1 MRKKHL
7 VLTSL
12 LATSLAVPF
21 SISASAQS
29 DSTSLS
35 GGVTDASGA
44 FLPNAKVTVRSN
56 ATGAENVVTTNESG
70 SFTVTNVN
78 PGDYTV
84 RVESAGFQTVT
95 LNNVHV
101 DPAIGKRV
109 DISLK
114 VGDAGS
120 VITVEAS
127 ANTVQTESAVLGQ
140 LVTQEQVKSIQLNG
154 RNPLFLAQMEPGVV
168 RTSPMAN
175 FSFGL
180 DNGIYI
186 GGARNQGALITLDG
200 APMVRTR
207 SNGTS
212 VGTADVDS
220 TSQVQ
225 VLSSAY
231 PAEYGRSD
239 GGQVRIV
246 PKSGTAE
253 FHGSAFEYLRNNFFN
268 ANTWQRKLPSN
279 TVAVRNHP
287 AAFRYNQYGFN
298 LNGPIYI
305 PGHFNKNKEKL
316 FFLFGQEYVK
326 YTQDETVFR
335 TVPSLAM
342 RGGDFSELLGTN
354 AALYGYTATTGIVK
368 DPVTGNPFPNNVIPA
383 ARLSANGVALMNAF
397 PAPNAL
403 GSTTYNWVDAAANIQ
418 DQRKDTLVLDFVPS
432 DAHRIR
438 LTILNYSFHQTSP
451 HNGNFNKLPQKWN
464 RPNQVA
470 VLHYSW
476 NVNPTIV
483 NEVVSSVASDHVTI
497 GVDTSSGL
505 YDRTKYGINYPYLFS
520 AATKTLPL
528 KYPTVQLGGRFDLLD
543 GTPYPSRSGGTVF
556 TIGDNLTKVWGNHT
570 AKVGFSAE
578 YAGENNFDQI
588 TVSNTPGSTNNQN
601 GRFNFS
607 DSRSGGS
614 TSGVAP
620 ANSALG
626 LFDTYAE
633 IGQRSYTLYRAWA
646 YDAFLQ
652 DSWHV
657 TPKLV
662 VEAGVHYS
670 YYNPY
675 FAKWGNQS
683 VFSAKDYSAAN
694 AATVNPLNGQVTGTP
709 QQLFNGVVIPGSGF
723 PSIANGHVAADIL
736 ANGYSFLFRGYDR
749 QYSPTI
755 KTNIQPRFGIVYQVK
770 PGTVVRA
777 GGGRYVQRLGITD
790 NVFTGG
796 NAPFQPAAAV
806 SLGNVDTPGGAT
818 SANYA
823 QLYSSQA
830 FNYPSPEAYNWNV
843 TVENELKSLGVFTLS
858 YGGRR
863 GIHLEE
869 LVNINQ
875 LPTGTLYQPSSRLAT
890 GATSTT
896 AINTDALR
904 QYKGYN
910 AINQATNAGASSYHS
925 LQVNLRRRLTK
936 GLLFGV
942 AYTWSKSLDFGSSNG
957 TKLPNTFDLKEMWG
971 RSDFDRRHVF
981 LANVVYNVDQ
991 FNHSNFIGRAVLGHW
1006 QVSGTLQGQTGAGL
1020 SVTTGTDFAGVG
1032 SGSGSQFVPL
1042 AKSTVQTTKGFAGQT
1057 GTAQWFDTS
1066 AYVANNGGPATCPAV
1081 NQPAGASNTTVPT
1094 GRSNALLTCTLFPY
1108 AGTFIPRGARNVI
1121 SGPGFQSYNMAL
1133 NKSWTLIP
1141 GHESTALT
1149 FRAEAFNL
1157 ANHPTP
1163 DNPETNYTSGNF
1175 GTSKTKGGTYS
1186 MDRQFQ
1192 FSLRASF

>member
-1 MRKKHL
+1 
-7 VLTSL
+7 V
-12 LATSLAVPF
+12 
-21 SISASAQS
+21 AQS
-29 DSTSLS
+29 DSTSVS
-35 GGVTDASGA
+35 GTVADASGA
-44 FLPNAKVTVRSN
+44 LLPNAKIIVRN
-56 ATGAENVVTTNESG
+56 EATGVEQSINSNESG
-70 SFTVTNVN
+70 QYTIPNVRPGSYTVT
-78 PGDYTV
+78 
-84 RVESAGFQTVT
+84 VEAAGFQTFKTSGV
-95 LNNVHV
+95 LV
-101 DPAIGKRV
+101 DASIPKRV
-109 DISLK
+109 DAAMK
-114 VGDAGS
+114 VGDTGVS
-120 VITVEAS
+120 VNVEANV
-127 ANTVQTESAVLGQ
+127 NTVQTESAVLGQ

-154 RNPLFLAQMEPGVV
+154 RNPLFLAQMEPGVI
-168 RTSPMAN
+168 RTSPMAS

-186 GGARNQGALITLDG
+186 GGGRNQGALITLDG

-225 VLSSAY
+225 ILSSAY

-246 PKSGTAE
+246 PKSGTSE
-253 FHGSAFEYLRNNFFN
+253 FHGTAYEYLRNNFFN
-268 ANTWQRKLPSN
+268 ANTWSRKLPTNS
-279 TVAVRNHP
+279 AAIRQHP

-298 LNGPIYI
+298 LNGPVYI
-305 PGHFNKNKEKL
+305 PGHFNKSKEHL

-326 YTQDETVFR
+326 YTQDETVTR
-335 TVPSLAM
+335 VVPSIAM
-342 RGGDFSELLGTN
+342 RGGDFSELLTPN
-354 AALYGYTATTGIVK
+354 ASLYGYTQGKQVCTPGTGQ
-368 DPVTGNPFPNNVIPA
+368 TGQPACVQYPNNVIPA
-383 ARLSANGVALMNAF
+383 AQLSPNGVAIMKAF
-397 PAPNAL
+397 PAPNVV
-403 GSTTYNWVDAAANIQ
+403 GNSSYNWIDAAANIQ
-418 DQRKDTLVLDFVPS
+418 DQRKDTLVVDYVPS
-432 DAHRIR
+432 DPHRIR

-451 HNGNFNKLPQKWN
+451 HNGNFNLLPQKWN

-476 NVNPTIV
+476 NINPTTV
-483 NEVVSSVASDHVTI
+483 NEVISSVASDHVTI

-505 YDRTKYGINYPYLFS
+505 YDRTRYGINYPYLFS
-520 AATKTLPL
+520 ASTKTLPN
-528 KYPTVQLGGRFDLLD
+528 KYPTVQLGGKFDLLD

-570 AKVGFSAE
+570 AKFGVAAE

-601 GRFNFS
+601 GRFNFT
-607 DSRSGGS
+607 DTTR
-614 TSGVAP
+614 TATTGVGA

-646 YDAFLQ
+646 YDAFIQ
-652 DSWHV
+652 DSWHA
-657 TPKLV
+657 TSNLV
-662 VEAGVHYS
+662 IEAGVHYS

-683 VFSAKDYSAAN
+683 VFSAKDYNPAI
-694 AATVNPLNGQVTGTP
+694 AATVNPANGQVTGTP

-723 PSIANGHVAADIL
+723 PSAANGHVSADIL
-736 ANGYSFLFRGYDR
+736 ANGYAFLFRGYDR
-749 QYSPTI
+749 QYSPTV
-755 KTNIQPRFGIVYQVK
+755 KTNFQPRFGITYQLH
-770 PGTVVRA
+770 PGMVLRA

-796 NAPFQPAAAV
+796 NAPFQPSSAV
-806 SLGNVDTPGGAT
+806 SNGNVDAPGGAT

-823 QLYSSQA
+823 QIYSSQA
-830 FNYPSPEAYNWNV
+830 YNYPSPEAYNWNV
-843 TVENELKSLGVFTLS
+843 TVENELKSLGVLTIS

-875 LPTGTLYQPSSRLAT
+875 LAPGTKFLAANA
-890 GATSTT
+890 G
-896 AINTDALR
+896 INENALR
-904 QYKGYN
+904 PYKGYYT
-910 AINQATNAGASSYHS
+910 INQATNAGASSYHS
-925 LQVNLRRRLTK
+925 LQVNLRRRLTN
-936 GLLFGV
+936 GLLFGI

-957 TKLPNTFDLKEMWG
+957 TKLPNSFDMKEMWG

-981 LANVVYNVDQ
+981 LANIVYNIDQ
-991 FNHSNFIGRAVLGHW
+991 FNHSSHYINRAVLGHW

-1032 SGSGSQFVPL
+1032 TGSGNQFVPII
-1042 AKSTVQTTKGFAGQT
+1042 KSGVQTNKAFAGFNPAA
-1057 GTAQWFDTS
+1057 GSNLWFDTS
-1066 AYVANNGGPATCPAV
+1066 AYV
-1081 NQPAGASNTTVPT
+1081 
-1094 GRSNALLTCTLFPY
+1094 RSDAQLTNAALPY
-1108 AGTFIPRGARNVI
+1108 RGTFQPRGARNVI

-1133 NKSWTLIP
+1133 NKSWVLIP
-1141 GHESTALT
+1141 GHEGTALT

-1163 DNPETNYTSGNF
+1163 DNPNTTYTSSQF
-1175 GTSKTKGGTYS
+1175 GQSVGKGGTYS

-1192 FSLRASF
+1192 FSMRASF